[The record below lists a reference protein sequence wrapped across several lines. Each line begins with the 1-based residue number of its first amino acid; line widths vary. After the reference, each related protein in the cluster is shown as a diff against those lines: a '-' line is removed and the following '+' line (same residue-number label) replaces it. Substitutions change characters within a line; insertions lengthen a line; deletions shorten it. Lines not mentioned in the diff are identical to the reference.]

1 MSFSQLGLCDPL
13 LKSIKEKG
21 YSSPSPIQQEAIPAI
36 LTGRDVLAAAQTGTG
51 KTAGFALP
59 VLQRL
64 AAGPKTKANHV
75 RALILTPT
83 RELAAQVET
92 NIREYKTHLRLKSAV
107 VFSGVGINPQMKI
120 LRSGVDV
127 LVATPGRLLDLYQ
140 QNAVKF
146 DQLEILV
153 LDSCQ
158 LLSQLSPVDLH
169 ILKSH
174 FCTEIV

>member
-92 NIREYKTHLRLKSAV
+92 NILRREKKERL
-107 VFSGVGINPQMKI
+107 
-120 LRSGVDV
+120 
-127 LVATPGRLLDLYQ
+127 
-140 QNAVKF
+140 
-146 DQLEILV
+146 
-153 LDSCQ
+153 
-158 LLSQLSPVDLH
+158 
-169 ILKSH
+169 
-174 FCTEIV
+174 